1 MNVQSRSS
9 TKGFYYY
16 LTTVKD
22 VVFSVQAWLGLA
34 LFIALTVVVFMQVTT
49 RYIFHNPYLWTEEV
63 ARYLL
68 LWVTMMGAAL
78 SAQTQRHFII
88 EFYDYKRIKNSS
100 LRKVLRLIPHVAFA
114 SLALIMVIS
123 GIEYTIMS
131 GARMGRL
138 SNINMKYV
146 FMSIPVSGA
155 TILLYCIHHLATI
168 ILSKDEGD
176 THIQS
181 TERAG

>member
-1 MNVQSRSS
+1 MNVQSKSS
-9 TKGFYYY
+9 TKGFYHY
-16 LTTVKD
+16 LTLVKNT
-22 VVFSVQAWLGLA
+22 VFSVQAWLGLA

-88 EFYDYKRIKNSS
+88 EFYDYKRIRNPS
-100 LRKVLRLIPHVAFA
+100 LNTFFRLIPHIAFA
-114 SLALIMVIS
+114 LLALIMVIS

-168 ILSKDEGD
+168 ILGEDERD
-176 THIQS
+176 ESHQS